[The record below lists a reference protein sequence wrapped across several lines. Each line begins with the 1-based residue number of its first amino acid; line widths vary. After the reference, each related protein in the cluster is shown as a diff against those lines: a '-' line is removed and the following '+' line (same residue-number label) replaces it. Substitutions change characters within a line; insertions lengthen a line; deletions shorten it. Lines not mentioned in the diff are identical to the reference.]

1 MTGQDR
7 PQYKDWSAASEKL
20 DFAKMRYDAAM
31 KTGNHLIMKAAES
44 KLIEAKKIY
53 NKIVAKL

>member
-7 PQYKDWSAASEKL
+7 SQYKDWSAASEKL

-31 KTGNHLIMKAAES
+31 KTGNHFIMKAAES
-44 KLIEAKKIY
+44 KLIEAKKTY
-53 NKIVAKL
+53 NEIVANL

>member
-1 MTGQDR
+1 MAGQDH

-44 KLIEAKKIY
+44 KLIEAKKTY
-53 NKIVAKL
+53 NEIVANL